1 MSNSTY
7 AADVVIV
14 GGGIAGIT
22 AALELLENG
31 HRVVLL
37 DRDAA
42 DRFGGLARWS
52 FGGIF
57 FVDTPQQRLAGIKDS
72 PALALQD
79 WHSFAEFED
88 DADWPKRWAEQYVHR
103 CRPDVYHWLRELG
116 LSFFPVV
123 HWVERGL
130 YQPGNSV
137 PRFHMVW
144 GTGKVLTETLIDAL
158 RAHPNADRL
167 TLRFRHRV
175 TDLIT
180 ENGRVTGVRGTNEQ
194 SETAFRAKGGQ
205 TVIAAGGICGD
216 IERLKQHWYAP
227 WGDPPETVLNGSHR
241 YADGTMH
248 DAAADVGARVTH
260 MDKHWLYAAGVHHPD
275 PEGTPYDALSLVPPK
290 SALWVNHRGERIGP
304 NPLVSGYDT
313 RYLVERICAQAKPY
327 SWQVMNWTIA
337 AKELAISGSEYNAAM
352 RDRKPLAFLNRVLRG
367 DDGTIRDLAAR
378 CPDVVVADTLEEL
391 ARKMN
396 ALTGTDDVD
405 VEVLRD
411 VVTRYDQQIARG
423 PTYHNDEQLRR
434 IAHLRTY
441 RGDRARTCA
450 FQPILDPDAKPLVAI
465 REFILSRKTLGGLQ
479 TDLDGRVLSRPDA
492 DGRQDWIDGLWAVGE
507 AAGFG
512 GGGIHGLRSLE
523 GTFLGTCLLSGR
535 LAAQAIAGGG

>member
-1 MSNSTY
+1 MPDAIY
-7 AADVVIV
+7 EADVVIV

-22 AALELLENG
+22 TALELLEHK
-31 HRVVLL
+31 HRVLLL
-37 DRDAA
+37 DRDTA

-88 DADWPKRWAEQYVHR
+88 GADWPQRWAEQYVHR
-103 CRPDVYHWLRELG
+103 CREDVYRWLRG
-116 LSFFPVV
+116 HGISFVPVV

-144 GTGKVLTETLIDAL
+144 GTGKALTETLIGAL
-158 RAHPNADRL
+158 RSHQHADRL
-167 TLRFRHRV
+167 TVRFRHHV
-175 TDLIT
+175 TDLVT
-180 ENGRVTGVRGTNEQ
+180 ENGRVTGVRGTDEQ
-194 SETAFRAKGGQ
+194 TGTSFRATGGQ

-227 WGDPPETVLNGSHR
+227 WGDPPETVLNGSHQ

-248 DAAADVGARVTH
+248 DAAATVGANVTH
-260 MDKHWLYAAGVHHPD
+260 MDKHWLYAAGVHHPE
-275 PEGTPYDALSLVPPK
+275 PAGKPYDALSIVPPK

-313 RYLVERICAQAKPY
+313 RYLVERIGAQEKQY

-337 AKELAISGSEYNAAM
+337 AKELAISGSEYNDAI
-352 RDRKPLAFLNRVLRG
+352 RDQKPLSFLKRVLRG

-378 CPDVVVADTLEEL
+378 CPDVVVADTLEAL
-391 ARKMN
+391 VAKMN
-396 ALTGTDDVD
+396 ACTGTDDVE
-405 VEVLRD
+405 VELLRD

-423 PTYHNDEQLRR
+423 STYHNDEQLRR
-434 IAHLRTY
+434 IAHLRRY
-441 RGDRARTCA
+441 RGDRARTCN
-450 FQPILDPDAKPLVAI
+450 FQPIFDPDAKPLVAI

-479 TDLDGRVLSRPDA
+479 TDLDGRVLQPPGPD
-492 DGRQDWIDGLWAVGE
+492 GSQDPIPGLYAVGE

-523 GTFLGTCLLSGR
+523 GTFLGTCILGGR
-535 LAAQAIAGGG
+535 LAAQAIAAGG

>member
-1 MSNSTY
+1 MPDAIY
-7 AADVVIV
+7 EADVVIV

-22 AALELLENG
+22 TALELLEHK
-31 HRVVLL
+31 HRVLLL
-37 DRDAA
+37 DRDTA

-88 DADWPKRWAEQYVHR
+88 DATWPKRWAEQYVHR
-103 CRPDVYHWLRELG
+103 CREDVYRWLRG
-116 LSFFPVV
+116 HGISFVPVV

-144 GTGKVLTETLIDAL
+144 GTGKALTETLIGAL
-158 RAHPNADRL
+158 RSHQHADRL
-167 TLRFRHRV
+167 TVRFRHHV
-175 TDLIT
+175 TDLVT
-180 ENGRVTGVRGTNEQ
+180 ENGRVTGVRGTDEQ
-194 SETAFRAKGGQ
+194 TGTSFRATGGQ

-227 WGDPPETVLNGSHR
+227 WGDPPETVLNGSHQ

-248 DAAADVGARVTH
+248 DAAATVGANVTH
-260 MDKHWLYAAGVHHPD
+260 MDKHWLYAAGVHHPE
-275 PEGTPYDALSLVPPK
+275 PAGKPYDALSIVPPK

-313 RYLVERICAQAKPY
+313 RYLVERIGAQEKQY

-337 AKELAISGSEYNAAM
+337 AKELAISGSEYNDAI
-352 RDRKPLAFLNRVLRG
+352 RDQKPLSFLKRVLRG

-378 CPDVVVADTLEEL
+378 CPDVVVADTLEAL
-391 ARKMN
+391 VAKMN
-396 ALTGTDDVD
+396 ACTGTDDVE
-405 VEVLRD
+405 VELLRD
-411 VVTRYDQQIARG
+411 AVTRYDQQIARG
-423 PTYHNDEQLRR
+423 STYHNDEQLRR
-434 IAHLRTY
+434 IAHLRRY
-441 RGDRARTCA
+441 RGDRARTCN
-450 FQPILDPDAKPLVAI
+450 FQPIFDPDAKPLVAI

-479 TDLDGRVLSRPDA
+479 TDLDGRVLQPPAPDGA
-492 DGRQDWIDGLWAVGE
+492 QDPIPGLYAVGE

-523 GTFLGTCLLSGR
+523 GTFLGTCILGGR
-535 LAAQAIAGGG
+535 LAAQAIAAGG